1 MKKEYR
7 LQQIIETL
15 KINKISNVNNLSNR
29 FNVSHMTIRRDI
41 RELLK
46 NNSVIVQHG
55 SVFLNPENDSG
66 SVKKAYSLDR
76 AESVNV
82 DKKMKIGMLAAS
94 CIEKNDTLIID
105 YGSTAEYLAKN
116 IPTEFPL
123 TILSYSLNV
132 INEISQKDNCKL
144 IFTGGEFHRSTVS
157 FDSPE
162 GIEVIKSFR
171 ANKAFVTAAGID
183 IEFGATC
190 VNYYERPT
198 KNALLKSSRKKIL
211 LADSSKF
218 GEIGALHF
226 ADITDFD
233 EIITDNG
240 ISADYIEL
248 IKSMGITLRIA

>member
-1 MKKEYR
+1 MNKEDR
-7 LQQIIETL
+7 LKQIIETL

-29 FNVSHMTIRRDI
+29 LNVSHMTIRRDI
-41 RELLK
+41 KELIR
-46 NNSVIVQHG
+46 NGIVIKQHG
-55 SVFLNPENDSG
+55 SVFLNSEENTG
-66 SVKKAYSLDR
+66 IVKKTYSLDC

-82 DKKMKIGMLAAS
+82 ETKQRIGMLAAS
-94 CIEKNDTLIID
+94 LIEKNDTLIID

-116 IPTEFPL
+116 IPTGFPL

-132 INEISQKDNCKL
+132 INQIFCRDNCKI
-144 IFTGGEFHRSTVS
+144 IFTGGEFHKSTLS

-183 IEFGATC
+183 VKFGVTC

-198 KNALLKSSRKKIL
+198 KDALLKSSQKKIL

-233 EIITDNG
+233 EIITDSG
-240 ISADYIEL
+240 ISEEYKKL
-248 IKSMGITLRIA
+248 IHSMGIKLRIA